1 MRSILNIKNI
11 NTIFLLSLIL
21 VIIYLTNTD
30 FTGNESRF
38 DLLGTAYQKTASQQK
53 YNYLNQNKFNDSK
66 GISDSEILC
75 SSFLQVKAE
84 KINCL
89 TGELIS
95 RDFQDFGY
103 GKYKNYL
110 TSIFSN
116 QDEKNYSGDPYNIVW
131 KQVYQKKKEKIEFL
145 ISLKNNLVENA
156 DRNNHYHFLAVIL
169 TKRTNAL
176 TEKFQKIRENLLD
189 NPKER
194 KQQYQNLFLV
204 SLELDGNI
212 YSKVTGEFKKV
223 SWGVGRILEQGDSFA
238 STHERVTIFKKYL
251 PLIAIFPLMFIVYFF
266 IEHQS
271 KTMLIYLVSLCFSIS
286 ISLYIGLDA
295 SINFGLT
302 SSKFIISP
310 FVDIFERQIIISMV
324 GYSLF
329 FISIFY
335 FDYFRSFIERLHL
348 YQKKLVFIGII
359 FVVSGYVSSS
369 AAMGS
374 EIMKIF
380 VILFSSFM
388 TCRYSREIFLIQK
401 YCSYAF
407 NKINLKKVF
416 MKENDTNKKIVVS
429 EFLNSYVIR
438 GFLYFVLMTSI
449 FIFLSL
455 FIFNDIGGVFITL
468 VLLMILVSI
477 VFGLRFFFF
486 WILIMVILVA
496 IGSFT
501 EKAGQRIELMMEPMH
516 ASVSDFARLINFTK
530 SESEDI
536 LVGYSWCNDHGVCL
550 PLQVLSDYMPLL
562 IEKVLGFG
570 GSLFMLIGLASLFGY
585 VAVKSFY
592 IFLTGERE
600 NRLPSILI
608 FYMSCSSII
617 QIILSSFGNWRLIPL
632 SGISLP
638 FISIGFTAMM
648 LPCLTYGLFVG
659 MNMKIKN
666 LGYSK

>member
-1 MRSILNIKNI
+1 MNSN
-11 NTIFLLSLIL
+11 
-21 VIIYLTNTD
+21 
-30 FTGNESRF
+30 FTGNEQRF
-38 DLLGTAYQKTASQQK
+38 DLLSTAYQKTAIKQK
-53 YNYLNQNKFNDSK
+53 YNYLNENKFLESND
-66 GISDSEILC
+66 ISDSEILC
-75 SSFLQVKAE
+75 SSFLQVEAE

-89 TGELIS
+89 TGELIT
-95 RDFQDFGY
+95 RNFQDSGFE
-103 GKYKNYL
+103 KYKNYFI
-110 TSIFSN
+110 SVFSN
-116 QDEKNYSGDPYNIVW
+116 QDEKDYSGDPYYIVW
-131 KQVYQKKKEKIEFL
+131 EQIYQKKREKLDFL
-145 ISLKNNLVENA
+145 ISLKNNLVKNSDQNE
-156 DRNNHYHFLAVIL
+156 HYHFLALIL
-169 TKRTNAL
+169 TNRTNSL
-176 TEKFQKIRENLLD
+176 TEKFQKIRENVLE

-194 KQQYQNLFLV
+194 KRQYQNLFLF

-212 YSKVTGEFKKV
+212 YSKVTGDFKKV
-223 SWGVGRILEQGDSFA
+223 SWGVGTILEQGDSFA
-238 STHERVTIFKKYL
+238 ETHGRITIFKKYL
-251 PLIAIFPLMFIVYFF
+251 SLIAIFPLMFMVYFF
-266 IEHQS
+266 IEYQS
-271 KTMLIYLVSLCFSIS
+271 KTMLIYLVSLCSSIC

-310 FVDIFERQIIISMV
+310 FVDIFERQIVISMV

-335 FDYFRSFIERLHL
+335 FDYLRSLIERMHLH
-348 YQKKLVFIGII
+348 QKKLVFFGII
-359 FVVSGYVSSS
+359 FVFAGYSSFS

-374 EIMKIF
+374 EIMKAF

-401 YCSYAF
+401 YCSYTF
-407 NKINLKKVF
+407 NKINLKKIL
-416 MKENDTNKKIVVS
+416 MKENPSNKKIVVS
-429 EFLNSYVIR
+429 EYLNSYVIK

-468 VLLMILVSI
+468 VLVMILVSI
-477 VFGLRFFFF
+477 VFGLRFFFL
-486 WILIMVILVA
+486 WILIMVILGV

-501 EKAGQRIELMMEPMH
+501 EKVQQRIGLMMEPMN

-562 IEKVLGFG
+562 IEKALGFG
-570 GSLFMLIGLASLFGY
+570 GSLFILIALIVSFGY

-592 IFLTGERE
+592 IFLAGEKE
-600 NRLPSILI
+600 NRLTSILI

-617 QIILSSFGNWRLIPL
+617 QIILSTFGNWRLIPL

-638 FISIGFTAMM
+638 FMSIGFTAMI

-659 MNMKIKN
+659 MNMRIKKS
-666 LGYSK
+666 GFSK

>member
-1 MRSILNIKNI
+1 M
-11 NTIFLLSLIL
+11 L
-21 VIIYLTNTD
+21 VTIYLMNTD
-30 FTGNESRF
+30 FTGNEHRF
-38 DLLGTAYQKTASQQK
+38 NLLSSAYQKTAIQQK
-53 YNYLNQNKFNDSK
+53 YNHLNENKFKESND
-66 GISDSEILC
+66 ISDSEILC
-75 SSFLQVKAE
+75 SSFLQFEAE

-89 TGELIS
+89 TGELIT
-95 RDFQDFGY
+95 RNFQDFGY
-103 GKYKNYL
+103 RKYKNYF
-110 TSIFSN
+110 TSIFSSQN
-116 QDEKNYSGDPYNIVW
+116 EKNYSVEPYNIVW
-131 KQVYQKKKEKIEFL
+131 DQIYKKKKEKLEFL
-145 ISLKNNLVENA
+145 ISLKNNLVQNSDQNE
-156 DRNNHYHFLAVIL
+156 HYHFLALIL
-169 TKRTNAL
+169 TNRTNSL
-176 TEKFQKIRENLLD
+176 TERFEKIREKVSD
-189 NPKER
+189 NPEER
-194 KQQYQNLFLV
+194 KNQYQDLFLV

-212 YSKVTGEFKKV
+212 YSKFTGEFKKV
-223 SWGVGRILEQGDSFA
+223 SWGVGTILEQGENFGA
-238 STHERVTIFKKYL
+238 THERITVLKKYL
-251 PLIAIFPLMFIVYFF
+251 SLVAIFPLMFIVYFF

-271 KTMLIYLVSLCFSIS
+271 KTMLIYLLSLCSSIC

-310 FVDIFERQIIISMV
+310 FVDIFERQIVISMV

-329 FISIFY
+329 FIAVFY
-335 FDYFRSFIERLHL
+335 FDYFRSFIKRMHLH
-348 YQKKLVFIGII
+348 QKKLVFLGII
-359 FVVSGYVSSS
+359 FVFAGYSSFS

-374 EIMKIF
+374 EIMKVF

-388 TCRYSREIFLIQK
+388 TCRYSRDIFLIQK
-401 YCSYAF
+401 YCSYAL
-407 NKINLKKVF
+407 NKINLKKIF
-416 MKENDTNKKIVVS
+416 KKENDSNKKIVIS
-429 EFLNSYVIR
+429 EYLNSYVIR

-468 VLLMILVSI
+468 VLVMILVSI

-486 WILIMVILVA
+486 WILIMVILGL

-501 EKAGQRIELMMEPMH
+501 EKVEQRIGLMMEPMN

-570 GSLFMLIGLASLFGY
+570 GALLILIASVVFFGY

-592 IFLTGERE
+592 IFLAGEKE

-608 FYMSCSSII
+608 FYMSLSSII
-617 QIILSSFGNWRLIPL
+617 QIILSTLGNWRLIPL

-638 FISIGFTAMM
+638 FMSIGFTAMI

-659 MNMKIKN
+659 MNMTIKK

>member
-1 MRSILNIKNI
+1 MRSFLNIKNI
-11 NTIFLLSLIL
+11 NSIFLLLLIL
-21 VIIYLTNTD
+21 VIIYLMNTNFIGD
-30 FTGNESRF
+30 ENRF
-38 DLLGTAYQKTASQQK
+38 DLLSTAYQKTAIQQK
-53 YNYLNQNKFNDSK
+53 YNHGNENKFEGSND
-66 GISDSEILC
+66 ISDSEILC
-75 SSFLQVKAE
+75 SSFLQVEVE

-89 TGELIS
+89 TGELIN
-95 RDFQDFGY
+95 RNFQNFGY
-103 GKYKNYL
+103 GKYKNYFISL
-110 TSIFSN
+110 FSN
-116 QDEKNYSGDPYNIVW
+116 QDETNYSGDPYYIVW
-131 KQVYQKKKEKIEFL
+131 EQIYQKKKEKLEFL
-145 ISLKNNLVENA
+145 VSLKNNLVANSDQNE
-156 DRNNHYHFLAVIL
+156 HYHFLASIL
-169 TKRTNAL
+169 TNRTNSL
-176 TEKFQKIRENLLD
+176 TEKFQKIRENLLY

-194 KQQYQNLFLV
+194 KNQYQSLFLV

-223 SWGVGRILEQGDSFA
+223 SWGVGTILEQGEKFGA
-238 STHERVTIFKKYL
+238 THERITIFKKYL
-251 PLIAIFPLMFIVYFF
+251 SLVAIFPLMLIVYFF
-266 IEHQS
+266 IEYQS
-271 KTMLIYLVSLCFSIS
+271 KTMLLYLVSLCSSIC

-310 FVDIFERQIIISMV
+310 FVDIFERQIFISIV

-329 FISIFY
+329 FISVFY
-335 FDYFRSFIERLHL
+335 FDYFRSFIERMHLH
-348 YQKKLVFIGII
+348 QKKLVFIGII
-359 FVVSGYVSSS
+359 FVFAGYSSFS

-374 EIMKIF
+374 EIMKVF

-407 NKINLKKVF
+407 NKINLKSIF
-416 MKENDTNKKIVVS
+416 LKESDSNKKIVVS
-429 EFLNSYVIR
+429 EYLNSYVIR
-438 GFLYFVLMTSI
+438 GFLYFVIMTST
-449 FIFLSL
+449 FVFLSL

-468 VLLMILVSI
+468 VLVMILVSI

-486 WILIMVILVA
+486 WILIMVILGV

-501 EKAGQRIELMMEPMH
+501 EKVQQRIGLMMEPMN

-530 SESEDI
+530 SESEGI
-536 LVGYSWCNDHGVCL
+536 LVGYSWCNDYGVCL

-570 GSLFMLIGLASLFGY
+570 GALFILIALAACFGY
-585 VAVKSFY
+585 VAAKSFY
-592 IFLTGERE
+592 IFLAGEKE
-600 NRLPSILI
+600 NRLSSILI

-617 QIILSSFGNWRLIPL
+617 QIILSTFGNWRLIPL

-638 FISIGFTAMM
+638 FMSIGFTAMI

-659 MNMKIKN
+659 MNMTRKR
-666 LGYSK
+666 LGYYK